1 MRLYEP
7 KAEVRLIKA
16 IKRKEIIPD
25 VPVSER
31 YGDIVAINLTKH
43 LSDTGG
49 IRTSKSVRE
58 PAGGFSV
65 TIADQPIKSADKG
78 VMDTLYG
85 MIEPMDLIEIRFCH
99 DPFEYAEENEGYRPP
114 IVMRGLVSSVTRNEA
129 MSGGKPQRQV
139 TISGQDFG
147 KILQIIQIFYLDNS
161 VVGDNILSEFAFF
174 RKYAGMSQAKEK
186 PAKEFVE
193 DVVNGVINTYLQRF
207 SALADGKSIGAAV
220 VNKWTPNVTIK
231 GVVSPYA
238 VASFNNVSLYQM
250 LQSLLD
256 VGPFN
261 EMFVEDLEDG
271 IQLTIRPLPYL
282 DAKGS
287 PIQEERASAYI
298 IDDEDIVAS
307 SLTRTDGGVANYY
320 WVGNSRWSMMNNETA
335 KRLGMDGPPDSFIL
349 FDYLNSQ
356 FKYYGIRKMEVESS
370 LGPEGYSNFEAQ
382 TKEEKPEQTKSLS
395 SWLVERRKLL
405 ADINKDNAIFEFGT
419 LRIRGNEHIKAGMQL
434 YISRGAD
441 IVTTCYV
448 VKVDHDYSPFQ
459 GFFSTLTVE
468 RGTSFIERSKAEES
482 HYYPEM
488 DTRGVQ

>member
-7 KAEVRLIKA
+7 KAEVRLVKA

-25 VPVSER
+25 VPVADR
-31 YGDIVAINLTKH
+31 YGNFVAIDLTQY
-43 LSDTGG
+43 LSEAGG

-65 TIADQPIKSADKG
+65 TIADQPMRTESMEIL
-78 VMDTLYG
+78 DTLYALV
-85 MIEPMDLIEIRFCH
+85 EPMDLIEIRFCH
-99 DPFEYAEENEGYRPP
+99 DPFEYAEEDKGYKPP
-114 IVMRGLVSSVTRNEA
+114 IVMRGLVSSVTRSEA
-129 MSGGKPQRQV
+129 MAGGRPQRQV

-174 RKYAGMSQAKEK
+174 RKYAGMNEAKIK
-186 PAKEFVE
+186 PAKEFVD
-193 DVVNGVINTYLQRF
+193 DVTTGVINKYLQRF
-207 SALADGKSIGAAV
+207 SALANGKSVGAAV
-220 VNKWTPNVTIK
+220 INKWTPNVTIK

-238 VASFNNVSLYQM
+238 AASFNNVSLYQM
-250 LQSLLD
+250 LHTLLD

-271 IQLTIRPLPYL
+271 VQLVVRPLPYL
-282 DAKGS
+282 DAKGN

-298 IDDEDIVAS
+298 IDDEDIVAQ

-320 WVGNSRWSMMNNETA
+320 WVSNSRWALMNNEDA
-335 KRLGMDGPPDSFIL
+335 RRLAMEGAPDSFIL

-356 FKYYGIRKMEVESS
+356 FAYYGIRKMEVESS
-370 LGPEGYSNFEAQ
+370 LGPEDYSNFEAQ
-382 TKEEKPEQTKSLS
+382 TKSDQPKQVKSLGT
-395 SWLVERRKLL
+395 WLEARRKLL
-405 ADINKDNAIFEFGT
+405 ADINKDNVIFEFGT

-434 YISRGAD
+434 YVSRGND
-441 IVTTCYV
+441 VVWTCYV
-448 VKVDHDYSPFQ
+448 VKVDHDYNTFQ

-482 HYYPEM
+482 LYYAEI
-488 DTRGVQ
+488 DAGGVR